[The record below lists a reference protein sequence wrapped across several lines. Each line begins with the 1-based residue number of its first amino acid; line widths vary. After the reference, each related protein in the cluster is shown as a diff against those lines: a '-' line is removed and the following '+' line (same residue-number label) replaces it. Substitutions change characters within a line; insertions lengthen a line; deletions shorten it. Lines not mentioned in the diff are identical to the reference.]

1 MKLFILINTRN
12 NSVLVTEHQS
22 ISRNKETNNTPILPS
37 YPTHIVSRGGRRP
50 PGAKYIRI
58 SSQALDR
65 DHMGRKL
72 HRVFHQKKKRKL
84 HRVTNPAQTLSS
96 YGTWLKQIVKVWNA
110 AATNQHIK
118 KQGT

>member
-37 YPTHIVSRGGRRP
+37 YPTHIVSRGGRRS

-72 HRVFHQKKKRKL
+72 HRVFHQKKKDYTGSPTPRRRYHHMVLGLNKFKGEADES
-84 HRVTNPAQTLSS
+84 V
-96 YGTWLKQIVKVWNA
+96 
-110 AATNQHIK
+110 
-118 KQGT
+118 